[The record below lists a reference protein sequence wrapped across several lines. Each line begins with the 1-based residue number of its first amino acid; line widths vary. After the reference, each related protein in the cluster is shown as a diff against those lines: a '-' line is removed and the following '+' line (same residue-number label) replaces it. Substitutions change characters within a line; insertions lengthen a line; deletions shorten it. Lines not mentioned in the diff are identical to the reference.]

1 MKPIILFLLIA
12 VIGNVL
18 YHIGQKTLSQTIN
31 PMLLLMTLYA
41 LAFILAA
48 VAYPFFQKDAA
59 PVSFSILVSR
69 PILLMTLGAFL
80 VKIGLLLAY
89 RTGGSLQWS
98 GSFVNGFAA
107 IILIPIALIFF
118 KEHLSLAKISGII
131 LAIAGLA
138 LLACK

>member
-1 MKPIILFLLIA
+1 MTHHNPHNATRERWLGRQRGFTLIELMITVAIIG
-12 VIGNVL
+12 V
-18 YHIGQKTLSQTIN
+18 
-31 PMLLLMTLYA
+31 
-41 LAFILAA
+41 LAA

-80 VKIGLLLAY
+80 IEIGLLLAY

-118 KEHLSLAKISGII
+118 KEHLSLTKISGII
-131 LAIAGLA
+131 FTIAGLA
-138 LLACK
+138 LLARK